1 MAFES
6 EQQLENK
13 LLDQLAGLGY
23 SQVTIDDEAALFANL
38 KSQLEALNKVTLSD
52 AEFSQIK
59 NQLNK
64 GNILEKAEILRDR
77 LRIDRDDNSSK
88 HLILLDS
95 ENWKNNL
102 FQVTN
107 QVTIEGRHKN
117 RYDVTILINGL
128 PLVQIELK
136 RRGLELKEAFN
147 QIDRYQKHSYW
158 AASGLFQ
165 YVQLFVIST
174 GGETKYFANNAKPS
188 SKQVFY
194 WTDNQNR
201 IKSELADFAKA
212 FLKPKKLAQM
222 ICRYIVINETEKLL
236 MVLRPYQVYATEA
249 IVGRVAERN
258 EEDNTETQEGHNGY
272 IWHTT
277 GSGKTL
283 TSFKTAQLLT
293 AQDDIDKVVFV
304 VDRRDLDSQTVKEFN
319 KFVAG
324 SVDGTDNTK
333 KLVSQFAD
341 EIVDKKK
348 LNASR
353 NTKLIVTTIQKLNT
367 AIKKSR
373 HSAKMEAV
381 RNQRIVFIFDEC
393 HRSQFGDTHKAITK
407 FFTNHQLFGF
417 TGTPIF
423 VENALSKTKA
433 NQTTEALFDDCL
445 HKYTIVNAIRDD
457 NVLRFSIE
465 YVGRYH
471 YKDGSNNQLE
481 IETTVSSQMQTTK
494 ADNDIL
500 DADVEAIDTKELLES
515 DDRLDKIT
523 DYIITNH
530 ARKTHSGNYNAMF
543 CVSSVDMLIKYYDL
557 FKKKRKAGEHKLK
570 IGTIFSYTANE
581 DPFQEAASD
590 DEITKVKHSGV
601 SEESAVYQ
609 NTVYGMHRRDK
620 LDEFISDYNADFGT
634 GYSTKDSQSFTNYYN
649 DLSSRVKKRDVD
661 LLLVVNM
668 FLTGF
673 DAKTLNTLFVDKNLR
688 YHGLIQAFSRT
699 NRIVDEQKSKGN
711 IVCFRNL
718 KKATDDALTLFSNE
732 EAKSIVLLPDYEE
745 FVKELNV
752 SYALLKDVAA
762 TPADVHELE
771 DEDAMLEFVTR
782 FREMRRLKN
791 ILESFA
797 DFDFDDLK
805 ISEEEFTN
813 YEGKY
818 QNVGKQIAAQE
829 NQKEK
834 VSVLA
839 EVDFELD
846 LLHKDLIDRR
856 YILSLI
862 RNLKDADD
870 DEYKAHEQNIMNIL
884 NTDPQLFSKRELII
898 KFIEENLPQIDQA
911 DEVDNGFDEF
921 WEKEKEKALNEICK
935 TENLSTERLKELIDR
950 NAVSNRQPLRDEL
963 LSTMESTPKLLE
975 RESAFKRISKQFKG
989 FVETFYQGI

>member
-1 MAFES
+1 MSFES
-6 EQQLENK
+6 EQTLENK
-13 LLDQLAGLGY
+13 LLDQLSDLSY
-23 SQVTIDDEAALFANL
+23 SRVAINDETALFANL
-38 KSQLEALNKVTLSD
+38 KSQLENLNNIELSN

-59 NQLNK
+59 HHLNK

-88 HLILLDS
+88 HLKLLDT
-95 ENWKNNL
+95 ENWKNNQ

-117 RYDVTILINGL
+117 RYDVTILVNGL

-147 QIDRYQKHSYW
+147 QIDRYKKHSYW
-158 AASGLFQ
+158 AAGGLFQ

-188 SKQVFY
+188 PKQVFY

-201 IKSELADFAKA
+201 IQSELADFTKA
-212 FLKPKKLAQM
+212 FLKPKKLAKM
-222 ICRYIVINETEKLL
+222 LCRYIVINETEKVL
-236 MVLRPYQVYATEA
+236 MVLRPYQVYATQA

-258 EEDNTETQEGHNGY
+258 EEDNSETQEGYNGY

-304 VDRRDLDSQTVKEFN
+304 VDRRDLDDQTAKEFD
-319 KFVAG
+319 KFVKG
-324 SVDGTDNTK
+324 SVDRTENTK
-333 KLVSQFAD
+333 TLVSQFTD
-341 EIVDKKK
+341 EIIDKKR
-348 LNASR
+348 LNPKR
-353 NTKLIVTTIQKLNT
+353 NIKLIVTTIQKLNT
-367 AIKKSR
+367 AIKKPR
-373 HSAKMEAV
+373 HKSKMDAV
-381 RNQRIVFIFDEC
+381 RDQRVVFIFDEC
-393 HRSQFGDTHKAITK
+393 HRSQFGETHQAITK

-465 YVGRYH
+465 YVGRYK
-471 YKDGSNNQLE
+471 YKDESNNQLD
-481 IETTVSSQMQTTK
+481 IQTTVKTTK
-494 ADNDIL
+494 ADNDIE
-500 DADVEAIDTKELLES
+500 VEAIDTKELMES
-515 DDRLDKIT
+515 DERIDKIT
-523 DYIITNH
+523 DYIIANYDG
-530 ARKTHSGNYNAMF
+530 KTYSGTYNAMF

-557 FKKKRKAGEHKLK
+557 FKKKREAGEHNLK

-581 DPFQEAASD
+581 DSYQDAAPD
-590 DEITKVKHSGV
+590 DEIRKVKHSGI
-601 SEESAVYQ
+601 SEDSAEYQ

-620 LDEFISDYNADFGT
+620 LDEFIADYNQDFGT
-634 GYSTKDSQSFTNYYN
+634 PYSTKDSQSFTNYYN
-649 DLSSRVKKRDVD
+649 DLSKRVKERDVD

-673 DAKTLNTLFVDKNLR
+673 DAKRLNTLFVDKNLK

-699 NRIVDEQKSKGN
+699 NRIYDEKKSTGK

-732 EAKSIVLLPDYEE
+732 QAKAVVLLPDYEE
-745 FVKELNV
+745 FVKQMNV
-752 SYALLKDVAA
+752 TFALVTDIAP
-762 TPADVHELE
+762 TPSDVHELE
-771 DEDAMLEFVTR
+771 DEDAVLEFVTR

-791 ILESFA
+791 ILESFT
-797 DFDFDDLK
+797 DFDWDDLK
-805 ISEEEFTN
+805 ISDQEFKD

-818 QNVGKQIAAQE
+818 QNVGKLIANQE
-829 NQKEK
+829 NKKDK

-846 LLHKDLIDRR
+846 LLHKDLVDRR
-856 YILSLI
+856 YILALI
-862 RNLKDADD
+862 RNLKDADE
-870 DEYKAHEQNIMNIL
+870 DEYQERRQNIVNII
-884 NTDPQLFSKRELII
+884 NTDPKLYSKRELIQ
-898 KFIEENLPQIDQA
+898 KFIDENLPQITDADQ
-911 DEVDNGFDEF
+911 VDDGFESF
-921 WEKEKEKALNEICK
+921 WKMEMEIATKQICEE
-935 TENLSTERLKELIDR
+935 ENLSLERFKELLERSATIER
-950 NAVSNRQPLRDEL
+950 EPLREEL
-963 LSTMESTPKLLE
+963 LSTMETTPKLLE
-975 RESAFKRISKQFKG
+975 RDNAFNRISKRFKS
-989 FVETFYQGI
+989 FVEIFYQGM

>member
-1 MAFES
+1 
-6 EQQLENK
+6 
-13 LLDQLAGLGY
+13 
-23 SQVTIDDEAALFANL
+23 
-38 KSQLEALNKVTLSD
+38 
-52 AEFSQIK
+52 
-59 NQLNK
+59 
-64 GNILEKAEILRDR
+64 
-77 LRIDRDDNSSK
+77 
-88 HLILLDS
+88 
-95 ENWKNNL
+95 
-102 FQVTN
+102 
-107 QVTIEGRHKN
+107 
-117 RYDVTILINGL
+117 
-128 PLVQIELK
+128 
-136 RRGLELKEAFN
+136 
-147 QIDRYQKHSYW
+147 
-158 AASGLFQ
+158 
-165 YVQLFVIST
+165 
-174 GGETKYFANNAKPS
+174 
-188 SKQVFY
+188 
-194 WTDNQNR
+194 
-201 IKSELADFAKA
+201 
-212 FLKPKKLAQM
+212 
-222 ICRYIVINETEKLL
+222 
-236 MVLRPYQVYATEA
+236 
-249 IVGRVAERN
+249 
-258 EEDNTETQEGHNGY
+258 
-272 IWHTT
+272 
-277 GSGKTL
+277 
-283 TSFKTAQLLT
+283 
-293 AQDDIDKVVFV
+293 
-304 VDRRDLDSQTVKEFN
+304 
-319 KFVAG
+319 
-324 SVDGTDNTK
+324 
-333 KLVSQFAD
+333 
-341 EIVDKKK
+341 
-348 LNASR
+348 
-353 NTKLIVTTIQKLNT
+353 
-367 AIKKSR
+367 
-373 HSAKMEAV
+373 
-381 RNQRIVFIFDEC
+381 
-393 HRSQFGDTHKAITK
+393 
-407 FFTNHQLFGF
+407 
-417 TGTPIF
+417 
-423 VENALSKTKA
+423 
-433 NQTTEALFDDCL
+433 
-445 HKYTIVNAIRDD
+445 
-457 NVLRFSIE
+457 
-465 YVGRYH
+465 
-471 YKDGSNNQLE
+471 
-481 IETTVSSQMQTTK
+481 
-494 ADNDIL
+494 
-500 DADVEAIDTKELLES
+500 
-515 DDRLDKIT
+515 
-523 DYIITNH
+523 
-530 ARKTHSGNYNAMF
+530 
-543 CVSSVDMLIKYYDL
+543 
-557 FKKKRKAGEHKLK
+557 
-570 IGTIFSYTANE
+570 
-581 DPFQEAASD
+581 
-590 DEITKVKHSGV
+590 
-601 SEESAVYQ
+601 
-609 NTVYGMHRRDK
+609 
-620 LDEFISDYNADFGT
+620 
-634 GYSTKDSQSFTNYYN
+634 
-649 DLSSRVKKRDVD
+649 
-661 LLLVVNM
+661 
-668 FLTGF
+668 
-673 DAKTLNTLFVDKNLR
+673 VDKNLR

>member
-6 EQQLENK
+6 ELQLENK

-23 SQVTIDDEAALFANL
+23 SQITIDDETALFANL
-38 KSQLEALNKVTLSD
+38 KSQLEALNNVTLSD

-77 LRIDRDDNSSK
+77 IRIDRDDNSSK

-117 RYDVTILINGL
+117 RYDVTILVNGL

-158 AASGLFQ
+158 AAGGLFQ

-174 GGETKYFANNAKPS
+174 GGETKYFSNNAKPS
-188 SKQVFY
+188 PKQVFY
-194 WTDNQNR
+194 WTDNKNK
-201 IKSELADFAKA
+201 IKSELSDFAKA

-222 ICRYIVINETEKLL
+222 ICRYIVINETEKIL

-258 EEDNTETQEGHNGY
+258 EEDNTVTQEGHNGY

-341 EIVDKKK
+341 EIVDGKK
-348 LNASR
+348 LNKSR

-373 HSAKMEAV
+373 HSAKMKKV
-381 RNQRIVFIFDEC
+381 RDQRIVFIFDEC

-407 FFTNHQLFGF
+407 FFNNHQLFGF

-423 VENALSKTKA
+423 VENAPSKTKA

-471 YKDGSNNQLE
+471 YKDGSKNQLE
-481 IETTVSSQMQTTK
+481 IETTSSQMQTTK
-494 ADNDIL
+494 SGD
-500 DADVEAIDTKELLES
+500 DVEAIDTKELLES
-515 DDRLDKIT
+515 DERIEKIT
-523 DYIITNH
+523 DYIIANH
-530 ARKTHSGNYNAMF
+530 GRKTYSKNYNAMF
-543 CVSSVDMLIKYYDL
+543 CVNSVDMLIKYYDM
-557 FKKKRKAGEHKLK
+557 FKKKRDAGEHNLK

-581 DPFQEAASD
+581 DGFQESASD
-590 DEITKVKHSGV
+590 DEIIKVKHSGV
-601 SEESAVYQ
+601 SEDSAEYQ

-620 LDEFISDYNADFGT
+620 LDEYISDYNADFGT
-634 GYSTKDSQSFTNYYN
+634 SYSTKDSQAFTNFYN
-649 DLSSRVKKRDVD
+649 DLSNRVKKREVD

-673 DAKTLNTLFVDKNLR
+673 DAKSLNTLFVDKNLR

-699 NRIVDEQKSKGN
+699 NRILDEQKSKGN
-711 IVCFRNL
+711 VVCFRNL

-732 EAKSIVLLPDYEE
+732 QAKAVVLLPDYEE
-745 FVKELNV
+745 FVKQLNV
-752 SYALLKDVAA
+752 SYALVKDVAP
-762 TPADVHELE
+762 TPSDIHDLE
-771 DEDAMLEFVTR
+771 DEDDILEFVTR

-797 DFDFDDLK
+797 DFDWDDFK

-813 YEGKY
+813 YEDKY
-818 QNVGKQIAAQE
+818 QNVGKQIAAQVNE
-829 NQKEK
+829 KEK

-846 LLHKDLIDRR
+846 LLHKDLVDRR
-856 YILSLI
+856 YIVALI
-862 RNLKDADD
+862 RNLKDADE
-870 DEYKAHEQNIMNIL
+870 DEYQDRKQSIINIL
-884 NTDPQLFSKRELII
+884 NTDPKLHSKRELIQRFIEDNLPKISSTDEVDDSFDAFWNKEMEVAI
-898 KFIEENLPQIDQA
+898 KKICEEENLSP
-911 DEVDNGFDEF
+911 
-921 WEKEKEKALNEICK
+921 EKF
-935 TENLSTERLKELIDR
+935 KELLER
-950 NAVSNRQPLRDEL
+950 NAVNDREPLRNEL
-963 LSTMESTPKLLE
+963 LEAMETTPKLLE
-975 RESAFKRISKQFKG
+975 RESAFTRISERFKG
-989 FVETFYQGI
+989 LVETFYS